1 MNIDAIFKVPT
12 VPASSLSK
20 RKLPASHDAV
30 YMKRLKT
37 SEETDHADV
46 DSNAR
51 ITWGPGSA
59 DDARTGGGEQHKEGV
74 DNDEEED
81 ERFHGDGLSAEQKE
95 IWDIVDAGEEAP
107 ATIELSTLK
116 KMILKF
122 EKVINKNQDLRVKY
136 ADTPLKFIESEAD
149 LDEEI
154 KNMVAAS
161 AAPEHYATLVE
172 LGTHV
177 SILGLLSHEN
187 TDISIATVNLLNELT
202 DEDLVTEAS
211 EEAEVGMKALVAAL
225 VANDALSL
233 LVQNLNRL
241 DETQAEDRQGVFN
254 TLSVLENFIAVDP
267 ALSET
272 IVSKTTLLAYL
283 LQRIRSKAFDSNRQY
298 ASEML
303 SVLMQNS
310 RANRLKLGELGGV
323 DTLLRVLA
331 GYKRRDPQD
340 ADEVEL
346 MENLF
351 DTLCAALTEAEIK
364 QLFLDG
370 EGLELMLLMIKEKK
384 MARMRAVKVLSHAM
398 LGAAGAACCA
408 HFVEIYGLKTLFPL
422 LMRKGAKTYKKAY
435 KTFSELEED
444 EHVITILASLFR
456 SLSDLA
462 ARERLMAKF
471 SEAGYDKVDRLLQM
485 HEQYFA
491 RVQAADRTIAKRR
504 AEYDAENE
512 KDANLDVDEDEKAAR
527 EEEDFLDRLAAGL
540 LTLQFVDFVIAFA
553 CFDDPEGKIKE
564 RVAAHLESASQ
575 SLDTIKTVL
584 KEYADNFK
592 PKPAAEPAAGEGNSS
607 NNNSSATIQED
618 ADVEYARRQRDMIL
632 GVSDAL

>member
-12 VPASSLSK
+12 VPASSLTK
-20 RKLPASHDAV
+20 RKLPASHDEV

-37 SEETDHADV
+37 ADGDDDEDV
-46 DSNAR
+46 NAR

-59 DDARTGGGEQHKEGV
+59 DSSAKGTADAVESGG
-74 DNDEEED
+74 DDEED

-116 KMILKF
+116 KMVLKF

-161 AAPEHYATLVE
+161 AAPEHYATLVD

-211 EEAEVGMKALVAAL
+211 EEAEVGLKALVAAL
-225 VANDALSL
+225 VENDALSL

-241 DETQAEDRQGVFN
+241 DEAQAEDRQGVFN
-254 TLSVLENFIAVDP
+254 TLSVLENFIGVDP
-267 ALSET
+267 RLAET
-272 IVSKTTLLAYL
+272 IVEKTTLLPYL
-283 LQRIRSKAFDSNRQY
+283 LQRIRPKAFDSNRQY

-331 GYKRRDPQD
+331 AYKRRDPQD
-340 ADEVEL
+340 ADEIEL

-351 DTLCAALTEAEIK
+351 DTLCAALTEGEIK

-370 EGLELMLLMIKEKK
+370 EGLELMLLVIKEKK

-398 LGAAGAACCA
+398 LGRSGGACCA

-422 LMRKGAKTYKKAY
+422 LMRKGAKTYKKTY
-435 KTFSELEED
+435 KSFSESEED

-456 SLSDLA
+456 SLTDLN
-462 ARERLMAKF
+462 ARERLMSKF
-471 SEAGYDKVDRLLQM
+471 LEAGFEKVGRLLQM

-491 RVQAADRTIAKRR
+491 RVQAADRAIAKRK
-504 AEYDAENE
+504 AEREQEDEE
-512 KDANLDVDEDEKAAR
+512 DGDEVDEDEKAAR

-553 CFDDPEGKIKE
+553 CFDDEEGKIKE
-564 RVAAHLESASQ
+564 RVSTHLQNTSQ
-575 SLDTIKTVL
+575 SLATIKSVL

-592 PKPAAEPAAGEGNSS
+592 EKPVVAPGEGS
-607 NNNSSATIQED
+607 SSAATIRED
-618 ADVEYARRQRDMIL
+618 ADVEYAQRQRDMIL
-632 GVSDAL
+632 GLSDAL

>member
-12 VPASSLSK
+12 VPASSLTK
-20 RKLPASHDAV
+20 RKLPASHDEV

-37 SEETDHADV
+37 ADGDDDEDV
-46 DSNAR
+46 NAR

-59 DDARTGGGEQHKEGV
+59 DSSAKGTADAVERDG
-74 DNDEEED
+74 DDEED

-116 KMILKF
+116 KMVLKF

-161 AAPEHYATLVE
+161 AAPEHYATLVD

-211 EEAEVGMKALVAAL
+211 EEAEVGLKALVAAL
-225 VANDALSL
+225 VENDALSL

-241 DETQAEDRQGVFN
+241 DEAQAEDRQGVFN
-254 TLSVLENFIAVDP
+254 TLSVLENFIGVDP
-267 ALSET
+267 RLSET
-272 IVSKTTLLAYL
+272 IVEKTTLLPYL
-283 LQRIRSKAFDSNRQY
+283 LQRIRPKAFDSNRQY

-331 GYKRRDPQD
+331 AYKRRDPQD
-340 ADEVEL
+340 ADEIEL

-351 DTLCAALTEAEIK
+351 DTLCAALTESEIK

-398 LGAAGAACCA
+398 LGRSGGACCA
-408 HFVEIYGLKTLFPL
+408 HFVEIYGLKALFPL
-422 LMRKGAKTYKKAY
+422 LMRKGAKTYKKTY
-435 KTFSELEED
+435 KSFSESEED

-456 SLSDLA
+456 SLTDLN
-462 ARERLMAKF
+462 ARERLMSKF
-471 SEAGYDKVDRLLQM
+471 LEAGFEKVDRLLQM

-491 RVQAADRTIAKRR
+491 RVQAADRAISKRK
-504 AEYDAENE
+504 AEREQEDEE
-512 KDANLDVDEDEKAAR
+512 DGDEVGEDEKAAR

-553 CFDDPEGKIKE
+553 CFDDEEGKIKE
-564 RVAAHLESASQ
+564 CVSAHLQNTSQ
-575 SLDTIKTVL
+575 LLATIKSVL

-592 PKPAAEPAAGEGNSS
+592 EKPVVAPGEGR
-607 NNNSSATIQED
+607 SSAVTIQED
-618 ADVEYARRQRDMIL
+618 ADVEYAQRQRDMIL
-632 GVSDAL
+632 GLSDAL

>member
-1 MNIDAIFKVPT
+1 MDIDAIFKVPT
-12 VPASSLSK
+12 VPASSLTK
-20 RKLPASHDAV
+20 RKLPASHDEV

-37 SEETDHADV
+37 TDGDDNEDANV
-46 DSNAR
+46 R

-59 DDARTGGGEQHKEGV
+59 DSSAKGAAEAEERVGD
-74 DNDEEED
+74 DEED

-116 KMILKF
+116 KMVLKF

-161 AAPEHYATLVE
+161 AAPEHYATLVD

-211 EEAEVGMKALVAAL
+211 EQAEVGLKALVAAL
-225 VANDALSL
+225 VENDALSL

-241 DETQAEDRQGVFN
+241 NEAQAEDRQGVFN
-254 TLSVLENFIAVDP
+254 TLSVLENFIGVDP
-267 ALSET
+267 RLSET
-272 IVSKTTLLAYL
+272 IVEKTTLLPYL
-283 LQRIRSKAFDSNRQY
+283 LQRIRPKAFDSNRQY

-303 SVLMQNS
+303 SVLMQSS

-323 DTLLRVLA
+323 DALLRVLA
-331 GYKRRDPQD
+331 AYKRRDPQD
-340 ADEVEL
+340 ADEIEL

-351 DTLCAALTEAEIK
+351 DTLCAALTEGEIK

-398 LGAAGAACCA
+398 LGRSGGPCCA

-422 LMRKGAKTYKKAY
+422 LMRKGAKTYKKTY
-435 KTFSELEED
+435 KSFSESEED

-456 SLSDLA
+456 SLSDLN
-462 ARERLMAKF
+462 ARARLMAKF
-471 SEAGYDKVDRLLQM
+471 LEAGFEKVDRLLQM

-491 RVQAADRTIAKRR
+491 HVQAADRAIAKRK
-504 AEYDAENE
+504 AERE
-512 KDANLDVDEDEKAAR
+512 KEDEEDGDEVDEDEKAAR

-553 CFDDPEGKIKE
+553 CFDDEEGKIKE
-564 RVAAHLESASQ
+564 RVAAHLENSSQ
-575 SLDTIKTVL
+575 SLRTIKTVL
-584 KEYADNFK
+584 KEYAENFK
-592 PKPAAEPAAGEGNSS
+592 EKPVVAPGEGSNSS
-607 NNNSSATIQED
+607 AATIQED
-618 ADVEYARRQRDMIL
+618 ADVEYAQLQRDMIL